1 MLVFYT
7 GLGKFLL
14 KIHNAIENLN
24 KINSSQEDKNKLRY
38 SNELIHYFVLGN
50 PTMFVYEFT
59 FDKE

>member
-24 KINSSQEDKNKLRY
+24 KMNSSQEDKNKLI
-38 SNELIHYFVLGN
+38 NADELIHNMELGE
-50 PTMFVYEFT
+50 TATGVYQLT
-59 FDKE
+59 LDK

>member
-24 KINSSQEDKNKLRY
+24 KINSSQEDKNKLI
-38 SNELIHYFVLGN
+38 NADELIHNMELGE
-50 PTMFVYEFT
+50 TATGVYQLT
-59 FDKE
+59 LDK